1 MREVWGIKNCQSVKK
16 ALLFLDEKGMAYEFV
31 DYKKNPPNLDLLKQW
46 IEQKGLEV
54 VLNKK
59 GTTYKALNLKDKK
72 LTQEQLL
79 QVMIENPTLIKR
91 PILIDK
97 EILEFGFSKEVYETL
112 C

>member
-1 MREVWGIKNCQSVKK
+1 MREIWGIKNCQSVKK
-16 ALLFLDEKGMAYEFV
+16 ALLFLDEKGIAYEFV
-31 DYKKNPPNLDLLKQW
+31 DYKKNPPSLDLLKQW
-46 IEQKGLEV
+46 VEQKGLEV

-59 GTTYKALNLKDKK
+59 GTTYKALNLKDKN

-79 QVMIENPTLIKR
+79 QIMIENPALIKR

-97 EILEFGFSKEVYETL
+97 GILEFGFSKEVYETL